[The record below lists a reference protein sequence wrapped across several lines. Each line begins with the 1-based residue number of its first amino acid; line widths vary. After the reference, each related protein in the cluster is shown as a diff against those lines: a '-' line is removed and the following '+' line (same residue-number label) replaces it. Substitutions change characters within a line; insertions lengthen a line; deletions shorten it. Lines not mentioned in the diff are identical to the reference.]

1 MSPRLSHWCAALIAA
16 VLCAGLA
23 WRVRM
28 PLPFDGFAALAA
40 AGLAFLGTLSLVAW
54 MPRHWVWSDAEQ
66 LRLAFRAQH
75 GVSEYAADSALSAIV
90 TTHARASAL
99 RQAGD
104 AMRDDVAERV
114 DAVADRLDA
123 AAREIFYA
131 PDRHRDLRAILIRS
145 ELIEDAA
152 RAHATLRKRNQSETE
167 DASRQKLVAALAAL
181 DAAFDQSELLAAR
194 GLLAEVEAA
203 SDVAETVLKP
213 RRSLKP

>member
-75 GVSEYAADSALSAIV
+75 CVSEYAADSALSAIV

-99 RQAGD
+99 RGTDGPWFVEAHVIRITTDGGIGRPTPEGAHRDGVALVAVVLLDRQGIKGGETRVFEADGPRGERFTMTERGTTLLIDDERTIHESTPVQPLGD
-104 AMRDDVAERV
+104 GAIGHRDTLVLTWR
-114 DAVADRLDA
+114 RGG
-123 AAREIFYA
+123 FQA
-131 PDRHRDLRAILIRS
+131 PD
-145 ELIEDAA
+145 
-152 RAHATLRKRNQSETE
+152 
-167 DASRQKLVAALAAL
+167 
-181 DAAFDQSELLAAR
+181 
-194 GLLAEVEAA
+194 
-203 SDVAETVLKP
+203 
-213 RRSLKP
+213 